1 MWRWLSHYSKE
12 IKMNNYIFEPVTKK
26 QAISMCN
33 DNRIKHINLT
43 IKNCTKELKDGFSV

>member
-1 MWRWLSHYSKE
+1 MK
-12 IKMNNYIFEPVTKK
+12 NYIFEPVTKK

-43 IKNCTKELKDGFSV
+43 IKNCTKELKDGFSVKFEIHLHW